1 VSSTS
6 VEAPDRLKG
15 PIADHESQVLEPP
28 SPTERDF
35 EHHHPELDHHFAD
48 LNQQRDSA
56 TLGMWAFLIQ
66 EIMFFGG
73 LVAAYLYYRS
83 LHLEAFDAGSNHL
96 DVVLGTFNTVVL
108 IGSSFTMAL
117 CVRTAQLGRRKPTLV
132 WLGSTALLG
141 GVFLVVKAFEYAQ
154 KFEHSLVPG
163 RFFSADDVLAHA
175 SIPAGVSPEAFAG
188 QLELFYGF
196 YFVMT
201 GMHALHMVVGA
212 GLMVWVALRVQQGRV
227 TQQRH
232 AIVENFGL
240 YWHFVDIVWIFLFP
254 LLYLLGR

>member
-1 VSSTS
+1 MRPVSSLTAEGS
-6 VEAPDRLKG
+6 ALSEDK
-15 PIADHESQVLEPP
+15 DHKPV
-28 SPTERDF
+28 PTERVDH
-35 EHHHPELDHHFAD
+35 HHHPELDHHFAD

-56 TLGMWAFLIQ
+56 TLGMWAFLVQ

-73 LVAAYLYYRS
+73 LVGAFFYYRS
-83 LHLEAFDAGSNHL
+83 IHLDAFNAGSNHL

-117 CVRTAQLGRRKPTLV
+117 CVRTAQMGQRKPTLG
-132 WLGSTALLG
+132 WLGATAALG
-141 GVFLVVKAFEYAQ
+141 FVFLGVKAVEYGQ
-154 KFEHSLVPG
+154 KFTHDLVPG
-163 RFFSADDVLAHA
+163 RFFRADDVLSHV
-175 SIPAGVSPEAFAG
+175 SVPRGVELETFSG
-188 QLELFYGF
+188 QIELFYGF

-212 GLMVWVALRVQQGRV
+212 GLMVWVATAVWKGKV
-227 TQQRH
+227 TRQRH